1 MTSRRMKLAKA
12 VLGDSLFESLQKS
25 IVKSPTGSVV
35 DITEA
40 HDALQIAPK
49 SVMAFIMAET
59 KDMPDMGAKEISV
72 PFAENTMMLLNKA
85 TADQYSGHF
94 VQKGKIVHE
103 FHNVSI
109 PQLSSHILSLFELYD
124 ESPGNE
130 DGIETEQSV
139 EGSVEASPGDANMA
153 GAIEELRH
161 KVDQLFMM
169 MVSQKQS
176 IIVNTVPLEP
186 TQKSEKPEDKKKHL
200 KNILR
205 KAGLMPTMPK
215 PKLPGK
221 NAGMQGISHAG
232 FHDPKTAAS
241 DTNTKIVTADT
252 KNPSLKVPKGGMGAP
267 KVSNAMPKMSTSVPK
282 MNAPAGKPAGPKMA
296 GGPKEPQM
304 GKSLTF
310 TKSELS
316 APCSDCGK
324 TGHCLC
330 FKALSKPDIKKNEDG
345 KVVLHFGADWDAASL
360 TAFYESIKRIRDEH

>member
-103 FHNVSI
+103 FKNVSI

-124 ESPGNE
+124 ESPSNE
-130 DGIETEQSV
+130 DAGDSSVQEHTGDTKTET
-139 EGSVEASPGDANMA
+139 
-153 GAIEELRH
+153 AIEELRQ
-161 KVDQLFMM
+161 KIDQLFMM
-169 MVSQKQS
+169 VANQKQN
-176 IIVNTVPLEP
+176 IIVNTAPLES

-232 FHDPKTAAS
+232 FHDPKTSSS

-252 KNPSLKVPKGGMGAP
+252 KNPSLKAPKGGMAAP
-267 KVSNAMPKMSTSVPK
+267 KVANAMPKMSTSMPK
-282 MNAPAGKPAGPKMA
+282 MNTGSGKPAGPKMA
-296 GGPKEPQM
+296 GGAKEPQM